1 MKPFKAEIEIRNFPE
16 RDFPQNQ
23 EKSLLRR
30 INIKSETK
38 TVLVLD
44 VNKDYVV
51 VKYDS
56 DEVSIIETKMIEKI
70 NFKRFEE

>member
-1 MKPFKAEIEIRNFPE
+1 MKSFKADIEIRNYPKK
-16 RDFPQNQ
+16 DA
-23 EKSLLRR
+23 EKSLMKK
-30 INIKSETK
+30 INFTSETK

-44 VNKDYVV
+44 VSKDYVV

-56 DEVSIIETKMIEKI
+56 DEVSIIETEMIEKI